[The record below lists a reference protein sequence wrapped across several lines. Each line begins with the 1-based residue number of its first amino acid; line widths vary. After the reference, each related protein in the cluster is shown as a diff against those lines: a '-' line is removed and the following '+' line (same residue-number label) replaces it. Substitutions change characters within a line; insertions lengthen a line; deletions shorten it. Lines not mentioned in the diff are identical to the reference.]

1 MKERPR
7 KWFHET
13 TVLALS
19 LTPYIAPDDT
29 DIKDRRVFA
38 GICQPQSFHRGSHA
52 QARRFRLATQCHVV
66 SIGNMPNTLPPAERG
81 SSAYGHDR
89 RPHERAPIG
98 SRLAVAQSDERN
110 CADDIARRCVHNL
123 DRPSFPVDQVVRP
136 GPPLPDL
143 LEHFGRIHHLAGHGH
158 ADAIGDALVSPDEME
173 IETCRHGEWPSR

>member
-52 QARRFRLATQCHVV
+52 QARRFRLAPKCHVV
-66 SIGNMPNTLPPAERG
+66 SIGNMPTPF
-81 SSAYGHDR
+81 R
-89 RPHERAPIG
+89 RPSEEAQRMVTTGAPPTSVRRSG
-98 SRLAVAQSDERN
+98 LGWRSRSQMSAIVRTISPVVAST
-110 CADDIARRCVHNL
+110 I
-123 DRPSFPVDQVVRP
+123 STDQ
-136 GPPLPDL
+136 
-143 LEHFGRIHHLAGHGH
+143 A
-158 ADAIGDALVSPDEME
+158 SQ
-173 IETCRHGEWPSR
+173 

>member
-13 TVLALS
+13 TELALS

-38 GICQPQSFHRGSHA
+38 GICQPQRFHRGG
-52 QARRFRLATQCHVV
+52 ARVGAPFPSRTMPCRFDWEYA
-66 SIGNMPNTLPPAERG
+66 NTLPPAERG

-136 GPPLPDL
+136 GPPLSDL
-143 LEHFGRIHHLAGHGH
+143 LEHLGRIHHLAGHGH

-173 IETCRHGEWPSR
+173 IETCRHGERPSR